1 MSFFVHLQGMRNPV
15 LKLSLWHLLW
25 KKHTASPQTNHVII
39 VILNNGDTS
48 IYCIT
53 WENFLLSYIR
63 VSHWKKKKK
72 FFIFQAGF
80 HCSKSC
86 VLYFKRQ
93 NECFAVKSPPH
104 KIWDLE
110 NLISQNWL
118 HCDTIAFVSKN
129 IPESFI
135 WHNYLL
141 TLFYI
146 KMGVRSQAN
155 LCSYPNNK
163 MGRGESS
170 ARRWQRPSLDPSQWW
185 KRTS

>member
-1 MSFFVHLQGMRNPV
+1 MEIPAFIASGEKTSFFLTYVSPTEKKNP
-15 LKLSLWHLLW
+15 
-25 KKHTASPQTNHVII
+25 
-39 VILNNGDTS
+39 
-48 IYCIT
+48 
-53 WENFLLSYIR
+53 
-63 VSHWKKKKK
+63 K

-118 HCDTIAFVSKN
+118 HRDTIAFVSKN

-146 KMGVRSQAN
+146 KMGVRNQAN